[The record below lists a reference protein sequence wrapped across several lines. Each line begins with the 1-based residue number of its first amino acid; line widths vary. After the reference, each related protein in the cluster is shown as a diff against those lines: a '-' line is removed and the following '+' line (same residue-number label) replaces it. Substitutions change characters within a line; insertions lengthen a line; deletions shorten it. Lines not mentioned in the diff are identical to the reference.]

1 MTDLENL
8 RKKTSVTVLLAGIYL
23 FMPGSQ
29 AEILTISPSELAQ
42 QVIHA
47 KQQAREAVAQLKKS
61 KEAIA
66 QAKSQYD
73 HYQKLIQGNSKL
85 GDFLNDPVV
94 NNLIPMGDWEDIY
107 NDVESLPNLRQRYG
121 LTSVDPEVQKAFDK
135 LLMKAG
141 TLEKEKKASD
151 QRVLNAQKLRAKLNV
166 VQTPQEKQDLSLR
179 YHQEMLE
186 LQIQQTRLQNLRA
199 LAEEKEKLADRK
211 RGQDFKDYM
220 LGKRPDLPK
229 YD

>member
-8 RKKTSVTVLLAGIYL
+8 RKKTAVTVLLAGIYL
-23 FMPGSQ
+23 FMPGSK
-29 AEILTISPSELAQ
+29 AEIPTISPAELAQ
-42 QVIHA
+42 QVTHA
-47 KQQAREAVAQLKKS
+47 KQQSREAVAQLKKA

-66 QAKSQYD
+66 QTKSQYD

-107 NDVESLPNLRQRYG
+107 NDIESLPNLRQRYG
-121 LTSVDPEVQKAFDK
+121 LTSVDPEVQKAFDQ

-179 YHQEMLE
+179 YQQEMLE
-186 LQIQQTRLQNLRA
+186 LQIQQTRLQNTRA

-229 YD
+229 